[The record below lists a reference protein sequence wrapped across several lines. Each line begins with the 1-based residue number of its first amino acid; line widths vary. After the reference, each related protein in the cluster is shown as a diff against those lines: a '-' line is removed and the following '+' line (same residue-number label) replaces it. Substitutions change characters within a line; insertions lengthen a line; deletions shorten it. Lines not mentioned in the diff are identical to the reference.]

1 MRGYICWS
9 QIQITFICLPLFMHP
24 LLSKMWNVS
33 KELWLLLMH
42 QSLAIYWLEIC
53 TFHFLKEKSC
63 RCCQCCQCCLCCHY
77 CHCCH
82 CYLCIFRIPQSIF
95 TSSLMTVVDYTQSWS
110 NLFSLKRWRNVD
122 CWLGEKTKEVKTL
135 RNAKVL
141 TSSLSFKEK
150 MAEYEKSFYYLSFYS
165 VVKWQWGS
173 DRIRFRFCFFSA
185 DSLDLPPH

>member
-1 MRGYICWS
+1 MVISNSCKWLGYMKNICAENLSYISIICFLIDWNTL
-9 QIQITFICLPLFMHP
+9 QFLWRNLFINYIFRLRAHWKYHKTVQNLKICTEKQCLPRIQITF
-24 LLSKMWNVS
+24 
-33 KELWLLLMH
+33 
-42 QSLAIYWLEIC
+42 QRD
-53 TFHFLKEKSC
+53 FLKEKSC

-141 TSSLSFKEK
+141 TLS
-150 MAEYEKSFYYLSFYS
+150 
-165 VVKWQWGS
+165 
-173 DRIRFRFCFFSA
+173 
-185 DSLDLPPH
+185 

>member
-1 MRGYICWS
+1 MLLLLHLLLTFLWPLDKLALSQCFVFTYIFRLRAHWKYHKTVQNPKIKKSTEIQCLPR
-9 QIQITFICLPLFMHP
+9 IQITF
-24 LLSKMWNVS
+24 
-33 KELWLLLMH
+33 
-42 QSLAIYWLEIC
+42 QRD
-53 TFHFLKEKSC
+53 FLKEKSC
-63 RCCQCCQCCLCCHY
+63 RCCQCCQCCLCCHC

-141 TSSLSFKEK
+141 TSSLSFKENCQIL
-150 MAEYEKSFYYLSFYS
+150 KSYS
-165 VVKWQWGS
+165 
-173 DRIRFRFCFFSA
+173 IIYHFI
-185 DSLDLPPH
+185 L